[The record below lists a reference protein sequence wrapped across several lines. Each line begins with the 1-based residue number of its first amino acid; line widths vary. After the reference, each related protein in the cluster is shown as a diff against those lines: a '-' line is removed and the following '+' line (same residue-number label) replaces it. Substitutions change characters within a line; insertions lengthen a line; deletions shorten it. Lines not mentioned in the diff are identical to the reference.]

1 MNQSQMNRKHMV
13 EATLSFLNG
22 NTANWQRVAKM
33 NEAVTK
39 LGGINLA
46 IDAAATRQM
55 QAQVNA
61 GEIKSELKF
70 TICQKAD
77 ILNDV
82 VEVYAQMT
90 GDEML
95 AQTMA
100 GSANDLLKLKN
111 DDMLRRVKQIID
123 AAVEKQEDL
132 IADYGLSADQITEL
146 QADYDRFLELN
157 GLPRE
162 YTIQSAVATLTLEEL
177 FTEVADLLTNQLDN
191 LMKIFKRSDPTFY
204 NGYLQARIVV
214 NY

>member
-1 MNQSQMNRKHMV
+1 MV
-13 EATLSFLNG
+13 EATLSFLNA

-33 NEAVTK
+33 NEVVTK
-39 LGGINLA
+39 LGGVNLA
-46 IDAAATRQM
+46 IDAAAARQL

-61 GEIKSELKF
+61 GEIKNELKY

-95 AQTMA
+95 AMAMA

-123 AAVEKQEDL
+123 AAVEKQEAL
-132 IADYGLSADQITEL
+132 VTDYGLSADQITEL

-177 FTEVADLLTNQLDN
+177 FTEVNDLLTNQLDN

>member
-1 MNQSQMNRKHMV
+1 
-13 EATLSFLNG
+13 
-22 NTANWQRVAKM
+22 
-33 NEAVTK
+33 
-39 LGGINLA
+39 
-46 IDAAATRQM
+46 
-55 QAQVNA
+55 
-61 GEIKSELKF
+61 
-70 TICQKAD
+70 
-77 ILNDV
+77 
-82 VEVYAQMT
+82 MT

-111 DDMLRRVKQIID
+111 DDLLRRVKQIID

>member
-1 MNQSQMNRKHMV
+1 MV

-61 GEIKSELKF
+61 GEIKSELKY